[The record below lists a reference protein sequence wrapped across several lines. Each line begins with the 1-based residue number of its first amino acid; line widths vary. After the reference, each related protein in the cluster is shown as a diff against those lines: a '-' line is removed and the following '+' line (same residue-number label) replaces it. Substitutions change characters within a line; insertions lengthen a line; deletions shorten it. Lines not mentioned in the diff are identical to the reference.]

1 MRRRICSAR
10 WLWNISR
17 RELCERENR
26 RMECLLEQRRGKW
39 NGMEWRGGNGE
50 ERREWNGMERG
61 EWNGMEWKGGNG
73 DDLDN
78 IDPFIDDLEDI
89 DLLIE

>member
-1 MRRRICSAR
+1 MFVGTK
-10 WLWNISR
+10 
-17 RELCERENR
+17 E
-26 RMECLLEQRRGKW
+26 GK
-39 NGMEWRGGNGE
+39 MEW
-50 ERREWNGMERG
+50 
-61 EWNGMEWKGGNG
+61 NG

>member
-1 MRRRICSAR
+1 
-10 WLWNISR
+10 
-17 RELCERENR
+17 
-26 RMECLLEQRRGKW
+26 
-39 NGMEWRGGNGE
+39 MEWNGE
-50 ERREWNGMERG
+50 EGMQWDGMERG

>member
-1 MRRRICSAR
+1 MFVGTK
-10 WLWNISR
+10 
-17 RELCERENR
+17 E
-26 RMECLLEQRRGKW
+26 G
-39 NGMEWRGGNGE
+39 
-50 ERREWNGMERG
+50 
-61 EWNGMEWKGGNG
+61 GMEWKGEERRGVHG

>member
-1 MRRRICSAR
+1 
-10 WLWNISR
+10 
-17 RELCERENR
+17 
-26 RMECLLEQRRGKW
+26 MEWKGMERRGG
-39 NGMEWRGGNGE
+39 NRMEWRGGNGM
-50 ERREWNGMERG
+50 ERR
-61 EWNGMEWKGGNG
+61 GGNG

>member
-1 MRRRICSAR
+1 
-10 WLWNISR
+10 
-17 RELCERENR
+17 
-26 RMECLLEQRRGKW
+26 MEW
-39 NGMEWRGGNGE
+39 NGMERREWRGE
-50 ERREWNGMERG
+50 EGMEWNGMERG